1 MKTNDDAQKKTTIKY
16 CEFAKQ
22 ISKACE
28 ANKKNAANASQQ
40 DIKKISE
47 K

>member
-1 MKTNDDAQKKTTIKY
+1 MTPPKKTTIRN
-16 CEFAKQ
+16 CEFAKK

-28 ANKKNAANASQQ
+28 AIKKNAANASQQ
-40 DIKKISE
+40 DINKISE